1 MTDISDN
8 MVLRTIYLPKE
19 LDQTLKSAAIRGE
32 RSKGDV
38 IRELIQAGL
47 QTLSAEKG
55 SYLAVPTNADKKP
68 VRPAMVKRKVVTAGK
83 PGPRRPGTRR
93 TAKRSTAKA

>member
-1 MTDISDN
+1 MAESSEN
-8 MVLRTIYLPKE
+8 MVLRTIYLPKD

-47 QTLSAEKG
+47 QTLSQQAG
-55 SYLAVPTNADKKP
+55 SYLATPPATTKKP
-68 VRPAMVKRKVVTAGK
+68 VRPTPIKRRTVSAGK
-83 PGPRRPGTRR
+83 PSTSRRSKR
-93 TAKRSTAKA
+93 TAEKA

>member
-1 MTDISDN
+1 MADISDN

-47 QTLSAEKG
+47 RTLSAEKG
-55 SYLAVPTNADKKP
+55 SYLVAPVNVDKKP
-68 VRPAMVKRKVVTAGK
+68 VRPALVKRKLVTAGK
-83 PGPRRPGTRR
+83 PGARRV
-93 TAKRSTAKA
+93 AKRATAKA